1 MQKTQKNELLNIEV
15 ICSEITISN
24 KNWVIF
30 CIHRP
35 PDYFHLLAFFKE
47 LGKYLTEACENYDN
61 FIVI

>member
-1 MQKTQKNELLNIEV
+1 M
-15 ICSEITISN
+15 SN